1 MKTINQRQP
10 AEIGFPHPGGKAGWS
25 LRLGGLGVALWLA
38 GASVALAQSN
48 GVPGPQDYAAFSRFI
63 TDRNIFDPS
72 RQPHFTSSG
81 RSISRRH
88 RAASPPDL
96 QLVGTM
102 SYAKGLFAFFNSDN
116 PELKKALQAGD
127 KIADYTVTEVSPDLV
142 RLDSANH
149 KEQFALRVGDGLRQ
163 ENGRWVRA
171 DAGASAVS
179 AAPAGTATGNATEAT
194 DAGST
199 ESAGSTPA
207 TPASAN
213 QPNDVLKRLM
223 ELREKENQ

>member
-1 MKTINQRQP
+1 M
-10 AEIGFPHPGGKAGWS
+10 
-25 LRLGGLGVALWLA
+25 WLA
-38 GASVALAQSN
+38 GATVGLAQSN
-48 GVPGPQDYAAFSRFI
+48 GVPGPQDYSAFSRFI

-81 RSISRRH
+81 RNTNRRH

-102 SYAKGLFAFFNSDN
+102 SYAKGLFAFFNSSN
-116 PELKKALQAGD
+116 PDLKKALQAGD
-127 KIADYTVTEVSPDLV
+127 KIADYTVAEISPGLV
-142 RLDSANH
+142 RLESANK

-171 DAGASAVS
+171 DAGASTAP
-179 AAPAGTATGNATEAT
+179 AAPAAGNEPDAT

-199 ESAGSTPA
+199 ENAGSTPA
-207 TPASAN
+207 TPPSVS